1 MQRAIPDVLE
11 NKGLFYILSFPLRP
25 IMGESKKGKENGYC
39 FPIKDR
45 VQLTDNG
52 SSTYLL
58 MGKLYA

>member
-11 NKGLFYILSFPLRP
+11 NKGLFCIRSFPLRP
-25 IMGESKKGKENGYC
+25 ITAESKKGKENGCC